1 MCLTDSPDTLRN
13 DVEES
18 FEQADSARCDAAGR
32 DRGVQ
37 VAAAHGASKV
47 DTGQDNETESQTE
60 QQQKRRERFLRHISF
75 SHCKKK
81 GISKGK
87 NRVDATKQIC
97 HWTMQYE
104 CYMLLIITVLLA
116 IVLVLYVL
124 VPVYAIAE
132 N

>member
-47 DTGQDNETESQTE
+47 DTGQDNEAESQTE
-60 QQQKRRERFLRHISF
+60 QQQKRRERLRHINF
-75 SHCKKK
+75 SPCKKK

-87 NRVDATKQIC
+87 KREDATKQIC
-97 HWTMQYE
+97 YCTMQS
-104 CYMLLIITVLLA
+104 L
-116 IVLVLYVL
+116 
-124 VPVYAIAE
+124 
-132 N
+132 